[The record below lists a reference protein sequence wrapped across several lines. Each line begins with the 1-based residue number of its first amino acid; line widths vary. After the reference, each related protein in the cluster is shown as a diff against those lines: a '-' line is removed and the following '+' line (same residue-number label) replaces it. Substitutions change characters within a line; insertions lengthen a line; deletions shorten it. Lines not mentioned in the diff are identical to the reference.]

1 MSISINENRN
11 LVITSAAKAMS
22 YDDAIIR
29 LESLINVLQCTNMEM
44 LQQADLYNVC
54 EIILDML
61 PDKELLYNLSGQKP
75 TL

>member
-11 LVITSAAKAMS
+11 LVITSAAKAMG

-44 LQQADLYNVC
+44 LQQDDLYNVC

-61 PDKELLYNLSGQKP
+61 PDKELLYNLSHQKP

>member
-11 LVITSAAKAMS
+11 LVITSAAKAMGH
-22 YDDAIIR
+22 DDAIIR
-29 LESLINVLQCTNMEM
+29 LESLINVLQCTNMEI
-44 LQQADLYNVC
+44 LQQDDLFNVC